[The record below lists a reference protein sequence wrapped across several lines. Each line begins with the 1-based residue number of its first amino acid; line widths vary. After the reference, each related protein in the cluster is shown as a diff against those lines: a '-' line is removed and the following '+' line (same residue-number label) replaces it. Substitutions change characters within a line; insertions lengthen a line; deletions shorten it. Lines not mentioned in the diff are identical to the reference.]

1 MSDEWNPNDPDATRV
16 LYDLSSWTFDQQA
29 DLAAELAD
37 AEIPHTWDGAELVVP
52 ESHEAVA
59 DSTINRVE
67 KRLGVVYDGDPQA
80 AGDSDNDS
88 DSASDDEDESATASR
103 AVPLDIPEGEA
114 TTEYD
119 LADWPEGDRQ
129 SITRALTRQTVPYR
143 WEDDLLVVPTA
154 NEALVESL
162 MDMIEQGEFTAHA
175 DDIDTDDI
183 DTDGGERLPFE
194 TLTTFFLAGVRLQ
207 KNPMDADG
215 LEQLIAAIELADPAR
230 PPYGVDLRLWQRTCE
245 LADEL
250 AGALADADEPN
261 RDETV
266 AVASEL
272 HDLLRPYI

>member
-29 DLAAELAD
+29 ELASELAD

-59 DSTINRVE
+59 DSTITRVE
-67 KRLGVVYDGDPQA
+67 TRLGVVYDGDPDVNSLQDDGETIVRA
-80 AGDSDNDS
+80 A
-88 DSASDDEDESATASR
+88 
-103 AVPLDIPEGEA
+103 PLAIPEGEA

-119 LADWPEGDRQ
+119 LAEWPEGDRQ
-129 SITRALTRQTVPYR
+129 SITRALTRQSVPHR
-143 WEDDLLVVPTA
+143 WEDDLVIVPTA
-154 NEALVESL
+154 NEALIESL
-162 MDMIEQGEFTAHA
+162 MDMIEQGNFTAH
-175 DDIDTDDI
+175 DDDLDDL
-183 DTDGGERLPFE
+183 DDDDDLNDDGGERLPFE

-215 LEQLIAAIELADPAR
+215 LEQLIAATALANPAR
-230 PPYGVDLRLWQRTCE
+230 PPYGVDPRLWQRTCE

-250 AGALADADEPN
+250 AAALADADEPDH
-261 RDETV
+261 DETV